1 MDRVILHCDCNSYFA
16 SVECIDHPELR
27 EVPMAVCGDPESR
40 HGVILAK
47 NELAK
52 KLGVQTAE
60 TIWQARR
67 KCPDLVL
74 VPPSRDKYG
83 YYCEKINALYAEYT
97 DQVERFSIDESW
109 LDVTG
114 SVKLFGDGKAIADE
128 LRRRVREQFDLTISA
143 GVSFNKVFAKL
154 GSDYKKPDATTC
166 VTRENYQELLFPLP
180 VKDMLFV
187 GPTAAQA
194 LNRAMIFTIGDLAR
208 APVERL
214 TAILG
219 RSGETLHAYANGLD
233 TSPVRRIGETDPA
246 RSISNSITFRRDL
259 LGEEDIKTGLM
270 MLAESVGWRMR
281 RERVKARTV
290 QVQIKDTNLRV
301 ISRQETLKEATGL
314 TRDIYRTALQLVKKA
329 WRMDQPIRLL
339 SLGVVNFED
348 ENAPVQ
354 LSLFDGPA
362 GGEKAR
368 SEKLQS
374 AIDGIRTRFGKDS
387 ISSARLLDKEE
398 DDIT

>member
-1 MDRVILHCDCNSYFA
+1 
-16 SVECIDHPELR
+16 
-27 EVPMAVCGDPESR
+27 
-40 HGVILAK
+40 
-47 NELAK
+47 
-52 KLGVQTAE
+52 
-60 TIWQARR
+60 
-67 KCPDLVL
+67 
-74 VPPSRDKYG
+74 
-83 YYCEKINALYAEYT
+83 
-97 DQVERFSIDESW
+97 
-109 LDVTG
+109 
-114 SVKLFGDGKAIADE
+114 
-128 LRRRVREQFDLTISA
+128 
-143 GVSFNKVFAKL
+143 
-154 GSDYKKPDATTC
+154 PDATTC
-166 VTRENYQELLFPLP
+166 VTRENYRELLCPLP

-194 LNRAMIFTIGDLAR
+194 LNRAMIFTIGDLAN

-233 TSPVRRIGETDPA
+233 TSPVRRVGETDPA

-259 LGEEDIKTGLM
+259 LGEEDIRTGLM
-270 MLAESVGWRMR
+270 MLAESVGWRVR
-281 RERVKARTV
+281 REHVKARTV
-290 QVQIKDTNLRV
+290 QVQIKDTSLRV
-301 ISRQETLKEATGL
+301 ISRQETLKEATDL
-314 TRDIYRTALQLVKKA
+314 TRDIYRTALNLVLRA

-348 ENAPVQ
+348 GNAPVQ
-354 LSLFDGPA
+354 TSLFDAP
-362 GGEKAR
+362 GGGGKAR

>member
-27 EVPMAVCGDPESR
+27 KVPMAVCGDPDSR
-40 HGVILAK
+40 HGIILAK

-52 KLGVQTAE
+52 KCGVTTAE
-60 TIWQARR
+60 TIWQAKR
-67 KCPDLVL
+67 KCPNLVL
-74 VPPSRDKYG
+74 VPPSRGKYSA
-83 YYCEKINALYAEYT
+83 YCEKINALYAEYT
-97 DQVERFSIDESW
+97 DRVERFSIDESW
-109 LDVTG
+109 LDVTDG
-114 SVKLFGDGKAIADE
+114 ASLFGGGKALADE

-166 VTRENYQELLFPLP
+166 VTRENFRTLLFPLP
-180 VKDMLFV
+180 VRDMLFV

-194 LNRAMIFTIGDLAR
+194 LNRAMIFTIGDLAN
-208 APVERL
+208 ASVERL

-259 LGEEDIKTGLM
+259 LGEEDIRTGLM
-270 MLAESVGWRMR
+270 MLAESVGTRLR

-290 QVQIKDTNLRV
+290 QVQIKDVNLRV
-301 ISRQETLKEATGL
+301 ISRQETMREATDL
-314 TRDIYRTALQLVKKA
+314 TRDIYRTALSLVLKS
-329 WRMDQPIRLL
+329 WRLDQPIRLL

-348 ENAPVQ
+348 EGAPVQ
-354 LSLFDGPA
+354 TSLFDEP
-362 GGEKAR
+362 GGGRKGR
-368 SEKLQS
+368 GEKLQS
-374 AIDGIRTRFGKDS
+374 AIDSIRERFGQDS

>member
-16 SVECIDHPELR
+16 SVECIGHPELR
-27 EVPMAVCGDPESR
+27 EVPMAVCGDPGSR
-40 HGVILAK
+40 HGIILAK

-52 KLGVQTAE
+52 KCGVVTAE

-74 VPPSRDKYG
+74 VPPSRGKYSE
-83 YYCEKINALYAEYT
+83 YCEKINALYAEYT

-109 LDVTG
+109 LDVTA
-114 SVKLFGDGKAIADE
+114 SVKLFGDGKTIADE
-128 LRRRVREQFDLTISA
+128 LRRRIREQFDLTISA

-166 VTRENYQELLFPLP
+166 VTRENYRELLFPLP
-180 VKDMLFV
+180 VSDMLFV
-187 GPTAAQA
+187 GATAAQA
-194 LNRAMIFTIGDLAR
+194 LNRAMIFTIGDLAN
-208 APVERL
+208 APVDRL
-214 TAILG
+214 CAILG

-233 TSPVRRIGETDPA
+233 ASPVRRIGESDPA

-259 LGEEDIKTGLM
+259 LGEEDVKTGLM
-270 MLAESVGWRMR
+270 MLAESVGTRMR

-290 QVQIKDTNLRV
+290 QVQIKDTSLRV
-301 ISRQETLKEATGL
+301 ISRQETLREATGL
-314 TRDIYRTALQLVKKA
+314 TRDIYRTALGLVLKS

-348 ENAPVQ
+348 EDAPVQ
-354 LSLFDGPA
+354 LSLFDSPDSGK
-362 GGEKAR
+362 ER

-374 AIDGIRTRFGKDS
+374 AIDGIRERFGRDS

>member
-16 SVECIDHPELR
+16 SVECIGHPELR
-27 EVPMAVCGDPESR
+27 EVPMAVCGDPDSR
-40 HGVILAK
+40 HGIILAK

-52 KLGVQTAE
+52 KYGVVTAE
-60 TIWQARR
+60 TIWQAKR
-67 KCPDLVL
+67 KCPNLVL
-74 VPPSRDKYG
+74 VPPSRGKYG
-83 YYCEKINALYAEYT
+83 AYCEKINALYAEYT

-114 SVKLFGDGKAIADE
+114 SVGLFGDGKAIADE
-128 LRRRVREQFDLTISA
+128 LRRRVRAEFDLTISA

-166 VTRENYQELLFPLP
+166 ITRENYRELLFPLP

-194 LNRAMIFTIGDLAR
+194 LNRAMIFTIGDLA
-208 APVERL
+208 ASSVDRL

-246 RSISNSITFRRDL
+246 RSISNAITFRRDL
-259 LGEEDIKTGLM
+259 LGEEDVKTGLM
-270 MLAESVGWRMR
+270 MLAESVGA
-281 RERVKARTV
+281 RVRHEHVRARTV
-290 QVQIKDTNLRV
+290 QVQIKDTSLRV
-301 ISRQETLKEATGL
+301 ISRQATLPEATDL
-314 TRDIYRTALQLVKKA
+314 TRDIYQTALALVLKA

-339 SLGVVNFED
+339 SLGVAHFED

-354 LSLFDGPA
+354 LSLFDEPN
-362 GGEKAR
+362 GGKAR
-368 SEKLQS
+368 GERLQS
-374 AIDGIRTRFGKDS
+374 AIDGIRARFGRGS
-387 ISSARLLDKEE
+387 IGSARLIDKEE

>member
-40 HGVILAK
+40 RGIILAK

-52 KLGVQTAE
+52 KYGVQTAE
-60 TIWQARR
+60 TIWQAKR

-74 VPPSRDKYG
+74 VPPSRGKYDF
-83 YYCEKINALYAEYT
+83 YCEKINALYAEYT

-114 SVKLFGDGKAIADE
+114 SVGLFGDGKTIADE

-166 VTRENYQELLFPLP
+166 VTRENYKDLLFPLP
-180 VKDMLFV
+180 VEDMLFV

-194 LNRAMIFTIGDLAR
+194 LNRAMIFTIGDLAN

-214 TAILG
+214 TGILG

-233 TSPVRRIGETDPA
+233 TAPVRRIGESDPA

-259 LGEEDIKTGLM
+259 LGEEDIRTGLL

-290 QVQIKDTNLRV
+290 QVQIKDTSLRV

-314 TRDIYRTALQLVKKA
+314 TKDIYRTALALVLKA
-329 WRMDQPIRLL
+329 WRLDQPIRLL

-354 LSLFDGPA
+354 TSLFDGA
-362 GGEKAR
+362 EGGRAR
-368 SEKLQS
+368 GEKLQS
-374 AIDGIRTRFGKDS
+374 AIDGIRERFGKDS
-387 ISSARLLDKEE
+387 ISTARLLDKEE